1 VTRPPLWWRAS
12 AAAATLVAAVLMFV
26 SSVSPNVPW
35 RNRVLESLEPEAIA
49 AVAHAAGVAGA
60 LTLLALSW
68 GVLQGRHGAGRIA
81 VVVLGVLAVVNA
93 AKGLDYEEATIAIAL
108 ALALRAGLRA
118 AAIGARPPSAAAT
131 ALVVA
136 GALAAG
142 YAVAVTALLI
152 SGHSPRVAETLVRSA
167 RAVADGNV
175 PAWVDD
181 DARVAFRLLLGVS
194 LAGVVL
200 VLRDLLAP
208 VRPADGHDAAAHTR
222 AAAIVA
228 AHGEDSIAPFT
239 LRADKSFFFAH
250 GGLLAYRTVRGT
262 AVVSGDPVGPPGAAP
277 RIVGDFL
284 ALAGRRRWDV
294 AIMAARDEHLDA
306 YRALGLRTLR
316 IGSEAVVDPRSF
328 TLSGNASRTV
338 RKAVNRVRRH
348 GWTIAVV
355 PGDALTPGVV
365 AEIDAV
371 EHAWRLRHPRLH
383 GFSMAADRLW
393 GAPEDTRDVYV
404 VARERGGEA
413 RAFQRYVP
421 YHDGLSL
428 DAMRRLDDEP
438 NGISDALVA
447 AALGEAARR
456 GCHEVSLNFSSL
468 AHVLIA
474 GPADSVARRAAR
486 RALRPLHRRFQ
497 LERLMRFASKF
508 GPSWRARH
516 LVYTRRTR
524 LPVCVLRIMQ
534 AEAYVRSPRQRPRH
548 DAWRPLL
555 RPPSLPGEPG

>member
-1 VTRPPLWWRAS
+1 VIRPPLWWRAS
-12 AAAATLVAAVLMFV
+12 AAVATAFAAVLTFA
-26 SSVSPNVPW
+26 SSASPNVPW
-35 RNRVLESLEPEAIA
+35 RDRLIESLEPDAIP
-49 AVAHAAGVAGA
+49 AVAHAAGLAGA
-60 LTLLALSW
+60 LTLLVLSW
-68 GVLQGRHGAGRIA
+68 GVLQGRRRAGRVA

-93 AKGLDYEEATIAIAL
+93 AKGLDFEETAIAIAL
-108 ALALRAGLRA
+108 AVALRAGLRA
-118 AAIGARPPSAAAT
+118 AATGAKPSSAAVT
-131 ALVVA
+131 ALVVG

-142 YAVAVTALLI
+142 SAVTVTALLV
-152 SGHSPRVAETLVRSA
+152 SGHSPHVAQTLARSA
-167 RAVADGNV
+167 AAVAGGDA

-181 DARVAFRLLLGVS
+181 DARLAFHLLIGVA

-200 VLRDLLAP
+200 LLRDLLAP
-208 VRPADGHDAAAHTR
+208 ARPADGHTASEHAR
-222 AAAIVA
+222 AAAVVA
-228 AHGEDSIAPFT
+228 AYGQDSIAPFT

-250 GGLLAYRTVRGT
+250 GGVLAYRTVRAT

-277 RIVGDFL
+277 RILRDFL
-284 ALAGRRRWDV
+284 ALAAGRGWDV
-294 AIMAARDEHLDA
+294 TIMAARDEHLDA

-338 RKAVNRVRRH
+338 RKAVNRVRRR

-355 PGDALTPGVV
+355 PGEALTSAIV
-365 AEIDAV
+365 AELDAV
-371 EHAWRLRHPRLH
+371 EHAWRRRHPRLY
-383 GFSMAADRLW
+383 GFAMTSDRLW

-404 VARERGGEA
+404 VAREPGGEA

-421 YHDGLSL
+421 YRGGLSL

-447 AALGEAARR
+447 AALAEAARR
-456 GCHEVSLNFSSL
+456 GCREVSLNFSSL
-468 AHVLIA
+468 AHVLTA
-474 GPADSVARRAAR
+474 GPADSFRRRAAR

-508 GPSWRARH
+508 GPGWRARH

-524 LPVCVLRIMQ
+524 LPVCVLRVMQ
-534 AEAYVRSPRQRPRH
+534 AEAYVRPPRPRPRD

-555 RPPSLPGEPG
+555 RPPSLPRAPG